1 MAKVLIGTASW
12 SDPEFVRDWY
22 PKGLRAADRLPYY
35 AERFDLV
42 ELNSSFYAIP
52 EAKVAEQWV
61 RATPAR
67 FLFDVKLHQLL
78 SRHSCQL
85 KMLPK
90 SLQRVATTM
99 GKGRVVLDP
108 DLERAAVEEFLRG
121 IEPLEAAGKLGLLL
135 LQLSPAFSPRNSRLD
150 DLEPML
156 GQLAPRPVAV
166 ELRNRNWVVG
176 AQLEQTTRFLAERRA
191 TLVAVDAPRS
201 EHFSVMPAL
210 HAVTNPTAA
219 YLRLHGRNEHAYLTG
234 RTVAERFDYDY
245 SDDELQEV
253 KERVAGFAEQAQV
266 VHVVF
271 NNNRSDYAP
280 EAALRFRRIMGQ
292 AVPAAAR
299 PPRVEQKT
307 LEI

>member
-1 MAKVLIGTASW
+1 MARILIGTASW

-22 PKGLRAADRLPYY
+22 PKGLRAAERLPYY
-35 AERFDLV
+35 AERFGMV

-52 EAKVAEQWV
+52 EPKLAEQWA
-61 RATPAR
+61 RSTPAD
-67 FLFDVKLHQLL
+67 FVFHVKLHQLL

-85 KMLPK
+85 KLLPK
-90 SLQRVATTM
+90 SLQRGAKTM
-99 GKGRVVLDP
+99 GRGRVVLDP
-108 DLERAAVEEFLRG
+108 DLEHAVVEEFLRG
-121 IEPLEAAGKLGLLL
+121 IEPLEAADKMGLLL

-156 GQLAPRPVAV
+156 AQLAPRPVAV
-166 ELRNRNWVVG
+166 ELRNRHWVMG
-176 AQLEQTTRFLAERRA
+176 EQLGRTTRFLAEHRA
-191 TLVAVDAPRS
+191 TLVAVDTPQS

-210 HAVTNPTAA
+210 DAVTNPATA

-234 RTVAERFDYDY
+234 KTVAERFDYDY
-245 SDDELQEV
+245 SDAELEEV
-253 KERVAGFAEQAQV
+253 KERVTELGAQAEV

-280 EAALRFRRIMGQ
+280 AAALRFRRIMGQ

-299 PPRVEQKT
+299 PPRGEQGT
-307 LEI
+307 LF

>member
-1 MAKVLIGTASW
+1 MANVLIGTASW

-22 PKGLRAADRLPYY
+22 PKGLRAAERLPYY

-52 EAKVAEQWV
+52 EPKVTEQWV
-61 RATPAR
+61 RTTPDR

-85 KMLPK
+85 KLLPK

-99 GKGRVVLDP
+99 GRGRVVLDP

-121 IEPLEAAGKLGLLL
+121 IEPLESAGKLGLLL

-150 DLEPML
+150 ELEPML
-156 GQLAPRPVAV
+156 SQLAPRPVAV

-176 AQLEQTTRFLAERRA
+176 PQFEKTAQFLTERRA
-191 TLVAVDAPRS
+191 TMVAVDTPRS
-201 EHFSVMPAL
+201 EHFSVMPNL
-210 HAVTNPTAA
+210 NVVTNPQAA

-234 RTVAERFDYDY
+234 KTVAERFDYDY
-245 SDDELQEV
+245 SDDELEEV
-253 KERVAGFAEQAQV
+253 KDRVTDLAEQAQI

-271 NNNRSDYAP
+271 NNNRSHYAP
-280 EAALRFRRIMGQ
+280 TAALRFRAVMGQ
-292 AVPAAAR
+292 AVPAPAR
-299 PPRVEQKT
+299 PARTEQKT

>member
-22 PKGLRAADRLPYY
+22 PKGLRAAERLPYY
-35 AERFDLV
+35 AERFDMV

-52 EAKVAEQWV
+52 EPKLAEQWA
-61 RATPAR
+61 RATPDG
-67 FLFDVKLHQLL
+67 FLFHVKLHQLL

-90 SLQRVATTM
+90 ALQGMATTM
-99 GKGRVVLDP
+99 GKGRVVLEP
-108 DLERAAVEEFLRG
+108 ELEHAAVEEFLRG
-121 IEPLEAAGKLGLLL
+121 IAPLEAAGKLGLLL

-156 GQLAPRPVAV
+156 AQLAPRPVAL
-166 ELRNRNWVVG
+166 ELRNRFWVTG
-176 AQLEQTTRFLAERRA
+176 AQLAETKRFLAQQHA

-210 HAVTNPTAA
+210 NAITNPATA

-234 RTVAERFDYDY
+234 KTVAERFDYDY
-245 SDDELQEV
+245 SDDELGEV
-253 KERVAGFAEQAQV
+253 QERVEELSEQARV

-280 EAALRFRRIMGQ
+280 AAALRFRRIMGQ
-292 AVPAAAR
+292 SVRATAR
-299 PPRVEQKT
+299 PAQPVQKT
-307 LEI
+307 LQF